1 MRHAVILA
9 GGSGTRLWPAS
20 RAQRPKQLLPIGP
33 GGSSLLEAAIA
44 RGRALAGDRVM
55 IVTAASQVTAT
66 REVLEGAASRAS
78 ASTGASG
85 STAGASASSSFSLPE
100 IIAEPVGRN
109 TAAAVGLAAAILLR
123 RDPSATMLILPADQ
137 FVAKEDELARLFDV
151 AMRAVEKDDV
161 IATIGITPTR
171 AETGF
176 GYLEIDG
183 AINHGVVPLKRFV
196 EKPNRETAEQYVASG
211 RFLWNAGI
219 FLVSAKRIMAE
230 LEARLPETAK
240 ALTAIAA
247 GADAAAVYPTLKSIS
262 IDHAVMEHADRVVT
276 VPADVGWDDVGSW
289 AAIPAV
295 RGADENG
302 NSLDLLAMSIDGR
315 NNLVL
320 TDDETVVAV
329 VGLDDLVVVK
339 SGNAVLVIRKDQAQD
354 VRKVVEML
362 SSQKLTR
369 YL

>member
-20 RAQRPKQLLPIGP
+20 RAQRPKQLLPLGP
-33 GGSSLLEAAIA
+33 NGTTLLEAAIA
-44 RGRALAGDRVM
+44 RGASIAGERIM
-55 IVTAASQVTAT
+55 IVTAAAQVDAT
-66 REVLEGAASRAS
+66 REVLESAAKRTRAS
-78 ASTGASG
+78 GASSGPSGLRG
-85 STAGASASSSFSLPE
+85 SSLPE

-109 TAAAVGLAAAILLR
+109 TAAAVGLAAATLLR
-123 RDPSATMLILPADQ
+123 RDPDATMLILPADQ
-137 FVAKEDELARLFDV
+137 FVAKEGELARIFDV
-151 AMRAVEKDDV
+151 AMHAVERDDV

-171 AETGF
+171 PETGF
-176 GYLEIDG
+176 GYLEVDG
-183 AINHGVVPLKRFV
+183 PSSTGVVPLKRFV
-196 EKPNRETAEQYVASG
+196 EKPNLANATSYVKSG
-211 RFLWNAGI
+211 CFLWNAGI
-219 FLVSAKRIMAE
+219 FLVSAKRIMRE
-230 LEARLPETAK
+230 LEQRLPETAK
-240 ALTAIAA
+240 ALTEIAA
-247 GADAAAVYPTLKSIS
+247 GADATAVYPTLKSIS

-295 RGADENG
+295 RGADEQG
-302 NSLDLLAMSIDGR
+302 NTLDPLAMSIDGR
-315 NNLVL
+315 NNLIL

-329 VGLDDLVVVK
+329 VGMDDVVVVK

-354 VRKVVEML
+354 VRKVVESL

>member
-20 RAQRPKQLLPIGP
+20 RAARPKQLLPLGP
-33 GGSSLLEAAIA
+33 GGTTLLEAAIA
-44 RGRALAGDRVM
+44 RGRSIADDRIM
-55 IVTAASQVTAT
+55 IVTAASQVDAT
-66 REVLEGAASRAS
+66 REVLARGAVHA
-78 ASTGASG
+78 
-85 STAGASASSSFSLPE
+85 
-100 IIAEPVGRN
+100 IVAEPVGRN
-109 TAAAVGLAAAILLR
+109 TAAAVGLAAAMLLR
-123 RDPSATMLILPADQ
+123 RDPDATMLVLPADQ
-137 FVAKEDELARLFDV
+137 FVAKEDELARLFEI
-151 AMRAVEKDDV
+151 AMRAVERDDV

-171 AETGF
+171 PETGF

-183 AINHGVVPLKRFV
+183 APTDGVVPLRRFV
-196 EKPNRETAEQYVASG
+196 EKPDLATATSYVQSG

-230 LEARLPETAK
+230 LEQRLPETAK
-240 ALTAIAA
+240 AVTEIAA
-247 GADAAAVYPTLKSIS
+247 GADANAIYPRLTSIS

-295 RGADENG
+295 RGVDAQG
-302 NSLDLLAMSIDGR
+302 NTLDALAMSIDGR

-339 SGNAVLVIRKDQAQD
+339 SGNAVLVIRKDRAQD
-354 VRKVVEML
+354 VRKVVEGL

>member
-1 MRHAVILA
+1 MRYAVILA

-20 RAQRPKQLLPIGP
+20 RVERPKQLLPIGP
-33 GGSSLLEAAIA
+33 GGTTLLEAAIA
-44 RGRALAGDRVM
+44 RGRSIAGDRVM
-55 IVTAASQVTAT
+55 IVTAASQVEAT
-66 REVLEGAASRAS
+66 REVLDVASTRATASGARADRAS
-78 ASTGASG
+78 AASG
-85 STAGASASSSFSLPE
+85 AAMPE
-100 IIAEPVGRN
+100 IVAEPVGRN

-123 RDPSATMLILPADQ
+123 RDPDATLLILPADQ
-137 FVAKEDELARLFDV
+137 HVARESELAVLFDT
-151 AMRAVEKDDV
+151 AMCAVERDDV

-176 GYLEIDG
+176 GYLETDGEPIDG
-183 AINHGVVPLKRFV
+183 VVRLKRFV
-196 EKPNRETAEQYVASG
+196 EKPNREAAEDYVRSG
-211 RFLWNAGI
+211 RYLWNAGI
-219 FLVSAKRIMAE
+219 FVVSARRIMAE
-230 LEARLPETAK
+230 LEQRLPATAK
-240 ALTAIAA
+240 GLAEIAA
-247 GADAAAVYPTLKSIS
+247 GADASQIYPTLKSIS

-276 VPADVGWDDVGSW
+276 VPGDVGWDDVGSW

-295 RGADENG
+295 RGVDAQGNTLDEM
-302 NSLDLLAMSIDGR
+302 AMSIDGR

-354 VRKVVEML
+354 VRKVVETL
-362 SSQKLTR
+362 SSKRLTR

>member
-1 MRHAVILA
+1 
-9 GGSGTRLWPAS
+9 LWPAS
-20 RAQRPKQLLPIGP
+20 RGKRPKQLLPLGP
-33 GGSSLLEAAIA
+33 GGTTLLEAAID
-44 RGRALAGDRVM
+44 RGTSLAGERVM
-55 IVTAASQVTAT
+55 IVTAASQVDAT
-66 REVLEGAASRAS
+66 REVLAKRAS
-78 ASTGASG
+78 W
-85 STAGASASSSFSLPE
+85 PE
-100 IIAEPVGRN
+100 IVAEPVGRN
-109 TAAAVGLAAAILLR
+109 TAAAVGLAAAMLLR
-123 RDPSATMLILPADQ
+123 RDPDATMLILPADQ
-137 FVAKEDELARLFDV
+137 FVAKDAELSRLFDV
-151 AMRAVEKDDV
+151 AMTAVERDDV

-176 GYLEIDG
+176 GYLETASSGTD
-183 AINHGVVPLKRFV
+183 VVPLVRFV

-230 LEARLPETAK
+230 LEQRLPQTAS
-240 ALTAIAA
+240 ALSRIAA
-247 GADAAAVYPTLKSIS
+247 GEDANAIYPTLRSIS
-262 IDHAVMEHADRVVT
+262 IDHAVMEHAERVVT

-295 RGADENG
+295 RGNDANG
-302 NSLDLLAMSIDGR
+302 NTLDELAMSIDGR

-320 TDDETVVAV
+320 TDDDTVVAV

-354 VRKVVEML
+354 VRKVVESL